1 MPSYV
6 NCWSFISTSRIQC
19 RELQCFTHTTK
30 NWISSE
36 AAFFA
41 SSFLYV
47 TFASAASRA
56 TMLQKCGKLLRRLRR
71 RKIFKEATMSPVG
84 GTQKKAV
91 HLIYKPSPPGRKRIR
106 AWFGAALRLNRDSI
120 SRWRDV
126 RTFKH
131 WICVGFPCGMPKAG
145 CWPLVRLERRN
156 SLHDSCAVVVDHE
169 ILSFSAS
176 PSLPHP
182 FSFSL
187 SLFPRS
193 RDNLTMNIPPAEKS

>member
-1 MPSYV
+1 MLTADHLYQPREYNVV
-6 NCWSFISTSRIQC
+6 NYNVSCIQRRTSRVKQ
-19 RELQCFTHTTK
+19 L
-30 NWISSE
+30 SSLLL
-36 AAFFA
+36 F
-41 SSFLYV
+41 SMSHSHPL
-47 TFASAASRA
+47 RA
-56 TMLQKCGKLLRRLRR
+56 VQLQKYGKLLWRLRR
-71 RKIFKEATMSPVG
+71 RKIFKEATTSPVG

-106 AWFGAALRLNRDSI
+106 AWFEAALRLNRDSI

-145 CWPLVRLERRN
+145 CWPLARLERRN
-156 SLHDSCAVVVDHE
+156 SLHDDSCAVVVDHE